1 MAEWAPLHLHFC
13 MRLQTWWLQLERRC
27 TTLAQRYVAALPGT
41 PRWAADSSQVACSK
55 SDQRPCVVGRP
66 RCRAGRW
73 QADLHLPALPLH
85 WPDPPPPSVGLN
97 VLVNSL
103 CRVSFPA
110 FPPPNTHLPPPQAT
124 RSAPSAIVMAV
135 HVTAVDRPILQ
146 LLVIAGRPWRGDAKC
161 LLSCCGRL
169 SGGCQLRVG
178 ARLCAA
184 SFFAATICR
193 LASGPILHRIP
204 EVAMKIC
211 LVYQCCWLAAVL
223 R

>member
-1 MAEWAPLHLHFC
+1 MHDP
-13 MRLQTWWLQLERRC
+13 C
-27 TTLAQRYVAALPGT
+27 TTLCCGVARHASLGGRFFTGCLFEIRPTAL
-41 PRWAADSSQVACSK
+41 R
-55 SDQRPCVVGRP
+55 GRP
-66 RCRAGRW
+66 APLQGRRW

-97 VLVNSL
+97 VLVNNL
-103 CRVSFPA
+103 CRVPFPA
-110 FPPPNTHLPPPQAT
+110 CPPPNTHLPPPQAT

-184 SFFAATICR
+184 SFFAATYAVW
-193 LASGPILHRIP
+193 L
-204 EVAMKIC
+204 
-211 LVYQCCWLAAVL
+211 LVRSCNEFRKLQ
-223 R
+223 